1 MNYNTL
7 TQTQY
12 EQRRFDLIVNVE
24 ETGQV
29 KLDPYID
36 SKGNVTIG
44 VGFNLHA
51 ASVRD
56 KVLTK
61 LGISN
66 TGTDKQ
72 YYDQLV
78 KILSKKYRTGDQNI
92 LASVRQDL
100 NTVMSQRT
108 AGATFAFTNTQQAR
122 DVFDQLAPS
131 YETKVSTRVPSV
143 PSSTGERL
151 TLFSLAYNSAATL
164 LPVGS

>member
-44 VGFNLHA
+44 VGFNLHD

-56 KVLTK
+56 KVLAK

-78 KILSKKYRTGDQNI
+78 GILSKKYKSKR
-92 LASVRQDL
+92 SEER
-100 NTVMSQRT
+100 
-108 AGATFAFTNTQQAR
+108 
-122 DVFDQLAPS
+122 
-131 YETKVSTRVPSV
+131 RV
-143 PSSTGERL
+143 GKE
-151 TLFSLAYNSAATL
+151 
-164 LPVGS
+164 

>member
-12 EQRRFDLIVNVE
+12 GQRRFDLIVNVE

-44 VGFNLHA
+44 VGFNLYD

-61 LGISN
+61 LGITN

-72 YYDQLV
+72 YYDQLAE
-78 KILSKKYRTGDQNI
+78 ILSKKYKSNDQ
-92 LASVRQDL
+92 SVL
-100 NTVMSQRT
+100 GIS
-108 AGATFAFTNTQQAR
+108 FA
-122 DVFDQLAPS
+122 
-131 YETKVSTRVPSV
+131 
-143 PSSTGERL
+143 
-151 TLFSLAYNSAATL
+151 L
-164 LPVGS
+164 LHL

>member
-7 TQTQY
+7 TPAAY
-12 EQRRFDLIVNVE
+12 GQRRFDLIVNVE

-44 VGFNLHA
+44 VGFNLYD

-61 LGISN
+61 LGITN

-72 YYDQLV
+72 YYDQLAE
-78 KILSKKYRTGDQNI
+78 ILSKKYKSNDQSV
-92 LASVRQDL
+92 LGRVRQDL

-108 AGATFAFTNTQQAR
+108 AGATFAFVDTQQVC
-122 DVFDQLAPS
+122 DVFNQLVS
-131 YETKVSTRVPSV
+131 GYETEVSNRVPGV
-143 PSSTGERL
+143 PPNTRERL
-151 TLFSLAYNSAATL
+151 ALFSLAYNSAATL
-164 LPVGS
+164 LP